1 MSGRHSLSEL
11 KAKMSPERLAKVE
24 AESEK
29 LYSEYVLGEIS
40 RRTDVD
46 MPVSMLSKIV
56 TGLGGALTFRVD
68 INGSDYPLKMRG
80 RSLDYA

>member
-11 KAKMSPERLAKVE
+11 KAKMSPERLANVE
-24 AESEK
+24 AESQN
-29 LYSEYVLGEIS
+29 LYNEYVLGEIS

-80 RSLDYA
+80 RSLAYA

>member
-11 KAKMSPERLAKVE
+11 KAKMSPERLANVE
-24 AESEK
+24 AESQN
-29 LYSEYVLGEIS
+29 LYNEYVLGEIS

-56 TGLGGALTFRVD
+56 TGLGGVLTFRVD
-68 INGSDYPLKMRG
+68 INGSDYPLKLRG
-80 RSLDYA
+80 RSLAYV

>member
-56 TGLGGALTFRVD
+56 KGLGGALSFRVD

-80 RSLDYA
+80 HSLAYA